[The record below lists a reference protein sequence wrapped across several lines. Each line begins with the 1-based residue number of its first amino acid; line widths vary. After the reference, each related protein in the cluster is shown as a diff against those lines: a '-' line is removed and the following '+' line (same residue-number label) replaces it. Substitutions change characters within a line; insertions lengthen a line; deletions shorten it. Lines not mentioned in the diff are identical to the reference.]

1 MDKIQIIE
9 KLFSYSLL
17 YSYLLIPLLI
27 VFNKQKKDRL
37 TIALAI
43 YGLVFFLFLYFY
55 FDIPKEYR
63 KAQQAI
69 YTTLEYSFFAFI
81 YFRIIDNVKIR
92 GTIVICSILFV
103 LFQLGFYFMSPL
115 QRVDSV
121 SIGIETIF
129 ILFFTF
135 LYFQE
140 YFKTNLSDNIYQYSS
155 FWLIV
160 GIIIFLG
167 FSFFLNILANHISS
181 EQLQK
186 YWHFTYIPEIL
197 KNLMF
202 GLVISGL
209 WVNKSKY
216 SKMKNMDIPNLDMI

>member
-17 YSYLLIPLLI
+17 YSYLLIPILI
-27 VFNKQKKDRL
+27 VFNKQKKNRL

-63 KAQQAI
+63 KIEQTI

-81 YFRIIDNVKIR
+81 YFRIIDNVRIR
-92 GTIVICSILFV
+92 RTIIICSVSFV
-103 LFQLGFYFMSPL
+103 LLQLVYYLIYPL
-115 QRVDSV
+115 QKIDSV
-121 SIGIETIF
+121 PIGIETIF

-140 YFKTNLSDNIYQYSS
+140 YFKTNLSDNIYQYSH
-155 FWLIV
+155 FWLIL

-181 EQLQK
+181 EQFQK
-186 YWHFTYIPEIL
+186 YWHFTYIPEIV